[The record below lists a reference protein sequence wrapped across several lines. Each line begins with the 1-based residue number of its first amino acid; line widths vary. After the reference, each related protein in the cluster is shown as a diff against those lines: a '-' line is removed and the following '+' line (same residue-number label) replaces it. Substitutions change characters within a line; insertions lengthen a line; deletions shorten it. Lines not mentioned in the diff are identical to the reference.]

1 MVNEPLLNGNEKT
14 YISECID
21 TNWISSEGPFV
32 KRFENEMADFV
43 GRKYATACSSGTAA
57 LDIAVSILNL
67 QEGDEVIMPSF
78 TIISC
83 AQALINKGI

>member
-1 MVNEPLLNGNEKT
+1 MVMVNEPLLNGNEKT

-43 GRKYATACSSGTAA
+43 GRNMLLLVVVAQ
-57 LDIAVSILNL
+57 LLWILL
-67 QEGDEVIMPSF
+67 YRF
-78 TIISC
+78 
-83 AQALINKGI
+83 